1 MIIITSEVIIKK
13 EHWEEALELA
23 QKHVNASRLE
33 DGCISHQY
41 LISPE
46 IEHCIFFYEEW
57 KDRAAIDYHFKQ
69 SYSLEIRKNFG
80 RWVTNEIDIK
90 FHKVE

>member
-1 MIIITSEVIIKK
+1 MIIITSEVTFQQ

-23 QKHVNASRLE
+23 QKHVSASRLE
-33 DGCISHQY
+33 DGCISHRC

-46 IEHCIFFYEEW
+46 KKHCVFFYEEW
-57 KDRAAIDYHFKQ
+57 KDRASIDYHFKQ
-69 SYSLEIRKNFG
+69 SYSLKISKKFRQ
-80 RWVTNEIDIK
+80 WATNEIELK